1 VASLFILLHT
11 EKVAA
16 LAMSCVTMAPGPD
29 KGQDVGYDASQ
40 ERFGHLYAAHFDA
53 VLGYALRRSAA
64 EDAADVAAETFLVA
78 WRRLDDVPEG
88 DATRPW
94 LYGVARR
101 ALANLRRGA
110 RRRDH
115 LAEVLRV
122 ELRAA
127 VPDHSDDT
135 VARIDAEV
143 GLAQLPHRDREVLRL
158 ATWEGLEPREIAVVL
173 DLTQA
178 AVRKRLSRARARLR
192 QLGHDSRGSGHLS
205 SVRPPLAPEEGNR

>member
-1 VASLFILLHT
+1 MGH
-11 EKVAA
+11 
-16 LAMSCVTMAPGPD
+16 
-29 KGQDVGYDASQ
+29 DASQ
-40 ERFGHLYAAHFDA
+40 ERFRCLYTAHFDA
-53 VLGYALRRSAA
+53 VLGYALRRSAP

-78 WRRLDDVPEG
+78 WRRLDDVPDG
-88 DATRPW
+88 DTTRLW

-101 ALANLRRGA
+101 TLANLRRGA

-115 LAEVLRV
+115 LAEVLRA

-127 VPDHSDDT
+127 MPDHADAT

-143 GLAQLPHRDREVLRL
+143 GIARLSHRDGELLRL

-173 DLTQA
+173 DLPQA

-192 QLGHDSRGSGHLS
+192 QLSHDSRGTGHLS

>member
-1 VASLFILLHT
+1 
-11 EKVAA
+11 
-16 LAMSCVTMAPGPD
+16 
-29 KGQDVGYDASQ
+29 VGYDASQ
-40 ERFGHLYAAHFDA
+40 ERFRGLYAAHFAA

-78 WRRLDDVPEG
+78 WRRLDDIPEG
-88 DATRPW
+88 DATRLW

-101 ALANLRRGA
+101 TLANLRRGA

-115 LAEVLRV
+115 LAQVLRA
-122 ELRAA
+122 ELRASI
-127 VPDHSDDT
+127 PDHADAT
-135 VARIDAEV
+135 VARIDAEA
-143 GLAQLPHRDREVLRL
+143 GIMRLPERDREVLRL

-173 DLTQA
+173 DLPQA

-192 QLGHDSRGSGHLS
+192 QLGHDSKGTGHLS